1 MEDMYSR
8 TSLIVG
14 DKIDNI
20 KSARVLLF
28 GVGGVGGY
36 TLEALARAGVGKIGV
51 VDNDVFATSNL
62 NRQILATQ
70 ATIGRRKCEVA
81 KERVSSINPECE
93 VVTYDVFYSSQT
105 ASQIPLGEYDY
116 IVDAIDTVTA
126 KLCLIEGA
134 KDKNVPI
141 ISCMGTGNKIGVNF
155 EVADIKNTSVCP
167 LAKVMRKELK
177 TRGINSL
184 KVVYSKETPI
194 AIKDTQE
201 ECGRHIP
208 GSISYAPAIAGMML
222 ASEVIRDLINM
233 H

>member
-14 DKIDNI
+14 DKIADI

-51 VDNDVFATSNL
+51 VDNDVFVASNL

-70 ATIGRRKCEVA
+70 ATMGRRKCAVA
-81 KERVSSINPECE
+81 KERVLSINPECE

-105 ASQIPLGEYDY
+105 ASQIPLDEYDY

-126 KLCLIEGA
+126 KLLLIEGA
-134 KDKNVPI
+134 KDKNMPI

-184 KVVYSKETPI
+184 KVVYSKESPI

-201 ECGRHIP
+201 ACGRHIP

>member
-36 TLEALARAGVGKIGV
+36 TLEALARAGIGKIGV
-51 VDNDVFATSNL
+51 VDNDVFAASNL

-81 KERVSSINPECE
+81 KERVLSINPDCE

-105 ASQIPLGEYDY
+105 ASQILLEEYDY

-126 KLCLIEGA
+126 KLLLIEGA

-177 TRGINSL
+177 ARGINSL

-201 ECGRHIP
+201 VNGRHIP

-222 ASEVIRDLINM
+222 ASEVIRDLINA